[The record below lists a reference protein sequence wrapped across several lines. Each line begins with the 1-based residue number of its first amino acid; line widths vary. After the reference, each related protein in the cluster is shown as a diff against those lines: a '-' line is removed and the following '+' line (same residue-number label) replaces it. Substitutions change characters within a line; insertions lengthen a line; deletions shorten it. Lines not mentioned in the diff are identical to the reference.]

1 MDEKEEIMDKAK
13 SNSNSGLHAQGHQGV
28 ADVSEPSTSKQPD
41 ESRVPN
47 AESLAAI
54 RQARTKKG
62 LLSYNSVDEL
72 MADLFDDE

>member
-13 SNSNSGLHAQGHQGV
+13 SNPKSGLHAQEHQGV
-28 ADVSEPSTSKQPD
+28 ADVSEPSPSKQPD

-54 RQARTKKG
+54 RQARTKQG

>member
-1 MDEKEEIMDKAK
+1 MDEKEATMDKTK
-13 SNSNSGLHAQGHQGV
+13 SNPNRGLHAQGHQGV
-28 ADVSEPSTSKQPD
+28 ADASEPPTPKQPD
-41 ESRVPN
+41 ESRIPN

-72 MADLFDDE
+72 MADLFDDD

>member
-13 SNSNSGLHAQGHQGV
+13 SNPNSGLHAQGHQGV
-28 ADVSEPSTSKQPD
+28 TDVSETSTSKQAG

-62 LLSYNSVDEL
+62 LLSYNSVDGL
-72 MADLFDDE
+72 MADLS

>member
-1 MDEKEEIMDKAK
+1 M
-13 SNSNSGLHAQGHQGV
+13 
-28 ADVSEPSTSKQPD
+28 SEPSTSKQPD

-47 AESLAAI
+47 AESPAAI

>member
-1 MDEKEEIMDKAK
+1 MDKGK
-13 SNSNSGLHAQGHQGV
+13 SNPNSGLHAQGHQSV

-41 ESRVPN
+41 ESGIPN
-47 AESLAAI
+47 TESLAAI

>member
-1 MDEKEEIMDKAK
+1 M
-13 SNSNSGLHAQGHQGV
+13 SR
-28 ADVSEPSTSKQPD
+28 PRSKQPD
-41 ESRVPN
+41 DVKSPQC

-72 MADLFDDE
+72 MAGTSLTDE